1 MRAGKPT
8 LEDIVTGTEGAY
20 LRVRQGKG
28 AKDRIVPLDTA
39 RSRFSKRRV
48 GLPRLDGHFC

>member
-39 RSRFSKRRV
+39 RSRFSKRLV